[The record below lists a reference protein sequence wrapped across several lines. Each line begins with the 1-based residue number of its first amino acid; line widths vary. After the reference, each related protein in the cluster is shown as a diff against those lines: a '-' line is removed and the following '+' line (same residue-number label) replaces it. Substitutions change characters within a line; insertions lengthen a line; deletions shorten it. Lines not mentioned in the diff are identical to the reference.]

1 MGLRE
6 RACKREF
13 FQGMNDSRITPSVLY
28 KTVGLA
34 FLLVVFGL
42 IFDKLATLV
51 VGVMI
56 VAIIAIPM
64 AAFADLLQRA
74 RVPRPFGAVLALL
87 IGLGAIGGLVAL
99 VVPVF
104 SHEINHFANTVPAT
118 VESLLRKVGHLTG
131 NSPGKI
137 GQQIQKF
144 IHGYTQ
150 HPSKL
155 LGPLTSVGSSV
166 VTAITAIIVV
176 LLTAL
181 YSAIHPEP
189 LVSGAIRLAP
199 PQRRNTARIILTRLR
214 IAYLGWLKGLIFGMI
229 VLGGLTY
236 LGLILAGIPFAA
248 FFAIFT
254 AVAMIIP
261 YFGSLAS
268 SIPPILFALTIS
280 PGKAIVVAAI
290 YILAHQAEGNV
301 IQPLIVAR
309 TVELHPAVVAVGV
322 IAVDTLFGFVGL
334 IISVPIIVTVK
345 ILIEELWVRP
355 IERRPGGLE
364 ITADDGGAETASDVV
379 SVTGPRARFARRSGA

>member
-1 MGLRE
+1 
-6 RACKREF
+6 
-13 FQGMNDSRITPSVLY
+13 MNDSRITPTVLY

-34 FLLVVFGL
+34 FFLVVLGL
-42 IFDKLATLV
+42 IVRQLATLV
-51 VGVMI
+51 VAMMI
-56 VAIIAIPM
+56 VAIIAIPIS
-64 AAFADLLQRA
+64 AFADVLQRA
-74 RVPRPFGAVLALL
+74 HVPRPFGAIFALL

-104 SHEINHFANTVPAT
+104 SHEINHFANTVPTT

-137 GQQIQKF
+137 GQQVQKF
-144 IHGYTQ
+144 INGYTQ

-166 VTAITAIIVV
+166 VTAITAIVVV

-189 LVSGAIRLAP
+189 LVAGAIRLAP
-199 PQRRNTARIILTRLR
+199 PARRNTARIILTRLR
-214 IAYLGWLKGLIFGMI
+214 IAYLGWLRGLIFGMI

-236 LGLILAGIPFAA
+236 IGLLLAGIPFAA

-290 YILAHQAEGNV
+290 YILAHQAESNV

-364 ITADDGGAETASDVV
+364 VTADDGAVETSSEVV
-379 SVTGPRARFARRSGA
+379 SVTGPRARFARRGG

>member
-1 MGLRE
+1 
-6 RACKREF
+6 
-13 FQGMNDSRITPSVLY
+13 MNDSRITPAVLY

-42 IFDKLATLV
+42 IADKLATLIIA
-51 VGVMI
+51 VMI

-64 AAFADLLQRA
+64 AAFADALQRV
-74 RVPRPFGAVLALL
+74 RVPRALGAVLALL

-131 NSPGKI
+131 NSPGRI
-137 GQQIQKF
+137 GQQVQKF

-166 VTAITAIIVV
+166 VTAITVIVVV

-189 LVSGAIRLAP
+189 LVAGAIRLAP
-199 PQRRNTARIILTRLR
+199 PQRRNTARIILVRLR
-214 IAYLGWLKGLIFGMI
+214 IAYLGWLRGLIFGMI

-280 PGKAIVVAAI
+280 PGKAIVVAGI

-322 IAVDTLFGFVGL
+322 IAVDRLFGFVGL

-345 ILIEELWVRP
+345 ILIEELWIRP

-364 ITADDGGAETASDVV
+364 VSADDGAVETASDVV
-379 SVTGPRARFARRSGA
+379 SVTGPRARFARLSGGGG

>member
-1 MGLRE
+1 MD
-6 RACKREF
+6 
-13 FQGMNDSRITPSVLY
+13 QMNDSRITPAVLY

-34 FLLVVFGL
+34 FLLVVLGL
-42 IFDKLATLV
+42 VFRQLITLV
-51 VGVMI
+51 LGVII
-56 VAIIAIPM
+56 VAIIAIPISTL
-64 AAFADLLQRA
+64 ADLLQRA
-74 RVPRPFGAVLALL
+74 HVPRALGAILGLL
-87 IGLGAIGGLVAL
+87 LGFAAIGGLVAL
-99 VVPVF
+99 LVPVF
-104 SHEINHFANTVPAT
+104 SHEINHFANTVPTT

-131 NSPGKI
+131 KSPGKI
-137 GQQIQKF
+137 GQQVQKF
-144 IHGYTQ
+144 INGYTQ

-166 VTAITAIIVV
+166 VTAITAIVVV

-181 YSAIHPEP
+181 YTAIHPEP
-189 LVSGAIRLAP
+189 LINGAVRMAP
-199 PQRRNTARIILTRLR
+199 PQRRQVARIILTRLR
-214 IAYLGWLKGLIFGMI
+214 IAYLGWLRGLILGMI
-229 VLGGLTY
+229 VLGGITY
-236 LGLILAGIPFAA
+236 LGLLAAGVPFAA

-345 ILIEELWVRP
+345 ILIEELWIRP

-364 ITADDGGAETASDVV
+364 VTADDGAAATASDVV
-379 SVTGPRARFARRSGA
+379 SVTGPARARFGRRAPGSDPATE

>member
-1 MGLRE
+1 MS
-6 RACKREF
+6 
-13 FQGMNDSRITPSVLY
+13 DSRITPIVLY

-42 IFDKLATLV
+42 IADKLATLI

-64 AAFADLLQRA
+64 SSFADQLQRLH
-74 RVPRPFGAVLALL
+74 VPRPFGAILALL
-87 IGLGAIGGLVAL
+87 IGIGIIGGLVAL
-99 VVPVF
+99 IVPVF

-118 VESLLRKVGHLTG
+118 VDSLLRKVGHLTG

-137 GQQIQKF
+137 GQQVQKF
-144 IHGYTQ
+144 INGYTQ

-176 LLTAL
+176 VLTAL
-181 YSAIHPEP
+181 YTAIHPDP

-199 PQRRNTARIILTRLR
+199 PQRRTTARIILTRLR

-236 LGLILAGIPFAA
+236 IGLILAGIPFAA

-290 YILAHQAEGNV
+290 YILAHQAESNV

-364 ITADDGGAETASDVV
+364 VTADDGAVETASDVV
-379 SVTGPRARFARRSGA
+379 SVTGPRARFARRGA

>member
-1 MGLRE
+1 
-6 RACKREF
+6 
-13 FQGMNDSRITPSVLY
+13 MNDSRITPSVLY

-34 FLLVVFGL
+34 FLLVVLGL

-56 VAIIAIPM
+56 VAIIALPLS
-64 AAFADLLQRA
+64 ALADLLQRA
-74 RVPRPFGAVLALL
+74 HVPRVFGAVLALL
-87 IGLGAIGGLVAL
+87 IGLAAIGGLIAL
-99 VVPVF
+99 IVPVF

-118 VESLLRKVGHLTG
+118 VDSLLRKVGHLTG

-137 GQQIQKF
+137 GQQVQKF

-181 YSAIHPEP
+181 YTAIHPEP

-290 YILAHQAEGNV
+290 YILAHQAESNV

-364 ITADDGGAETASDVV
+364 VTADNEAALMGSEVV
-379 SVTGPRARFARRSGA
+379 SVTGPRARFARRGG

>member
-1 MGLRE
+1 
-6 RACKREF
+6 
-13 FQGMNDSRITPSVLY
+13 MNDSRITPTVLY

-34 FLLVVFGL
+34 FLLVVLGL
-42 IFDKLATLV
+42 IFRQLATLV
-51 VGVMI
+51 VGIMI

-64 AAFADLLQRA
+64 SAFADVLQRGH
-74 RVPRPFGAVLALL
+74 VPRPLGAILALL
-87 IGLGAIGGLVAL
+87 IGLGAVGGLIAL

-137 GQQIQKF
+137 GQQVQKF
-144 IHGYTQ
+144 INGYTQ

-166 VTAITAIIVV
+166 VTAITAIVVV

-189 LVSGAIRLAP
+189 LVSGAVRMAP
-199 PQRRNTARIILTRLR
+199 PARRTTARIILTRLR
-214 IAYLGWLKGLIFGMI
+214 IAYLGWLRGLIFGMI
-229 VLGGLTY
+229 VLGGITY
-236 LGLILAGIPFAA
+236 LGLLAAGIPFAA

-290 YILAHQAEGNV
+290 YILAHQAESNV

-345 ILIEELWVRP
+345 ILIEELWIRP

-364 ITADDGGAETASDVV
+364 VTADEGAIDTASEVV
-379 SVTGPRARFARRSGA
+379 SVTGPRARFARRGG